1 MRYTWIFL
9 LALLG
14 SVFPAKAQDI
24 GEADMV
30 GGTREWDYLL
40 EHLMQYPYSSLKAG
54 EKGTVSIDCFI
65 SPDGTL
71 EEIEFVKTVS
81 EELDLEAV
89 RLLKHVVWKPTV
101 FNGKYTIGKTRMSIK
116 FYPDRYYRY
125 CRDRGY
131 RQLPTPVLPVSDET
145 KIYEPTEVDS
155 VAKPLIP
162 EGWEAYPY
170 ILKQLKYPEEA
181 ARLNVQGQVRIAYV
195 VERSGHV
202 TNIDVIHTLAGGC
215 PQEVVRV
222 LRSLKW
228 IPAIADG
235 KAVRSR
241 QEISVLFQLSNNGTT
256 KQFIDGAQQGIY

>member
-1 MRYTWIFL
+1 MGQEY
-9 LALLG
+9 
-14 SVFPAKAQDI
+14 
-24 GEADMV
+24 GEPDMV
-30 GGTREWDYLL
+30 GGMREWKYLL
-40 EHLMQYPYSSLKAG
+40 EHEMQYPYESIKTG
-54 EKGTVSIDCFI
+54 EKGTVSVDCYI
-65 SPDGTL
+65 SAEGEL
-71 EEIEFVKTVS
+71 EEIEFVNSVS
-81 EELDLEAV
+81 ENLDREAV
-89 RLLKHVVWKPTV
+89 RLLKHVVWKPAV
-101 FNGKYTIGKTRMSIK
+101 FNGEFTSGKTRMAIK

-131 RQLPTPVLPVSDET
+131 RQLPTPVLPVSEET
-145 KIYEPTEVDS
+145 KIYTKEEVDS

-181 ARLNVQGQVRIAYV
+181 VRLSVQGEVHLAYV

-202 TNIDVIHTLAGGC
+202 TNIEVIHTLAGGC

-235 KAVRSR
+235 QAVRSR
-241 QEISVLFQLSNNGTT
+241 QEISVLFQLNSNGT
-256 KQFIDGAQQGIY
+256 AQDFVFGGRQGIY